1 MRKAFP
7 ATISLLAIF
16 LCFWV
21 QQWMQDSFR
30 AGPHLAL
37 NHPFFPYTP
46 MIIYLGYCYGI
57 RIGLL
62 AIATSLIL
70 LMGLTP
76 ELIEN
81 WLVAGPLFV
90 ITCTLVL
97 LIIERLKDANKK
109 ERQYHQAQTS
119 FMAMLAH
126 EIRNPLATL
135 ETAAYSLSLMAASES
150 SADRMRNLSRGI
162 EDISNIVD
170 KLLEVDAIES
180 LRIKALSKCFL
191 VKPLLTD
198 IVDSAASPERINLSC
213 AMDKTI
219 KNDPVL
225 TRRILSNLVDNAL
238 KYGSPEA
245 QVNLAAMPERFR
257 GKMGVRF
264 RCINQIGASGSPD
277 PSHLFTKYYR
287 SPEASCVSGA
297 GVGLWLC
304 KQFTEVMTG
313 EIHCEVMDQ
322 TISFSLWIPD
332 TLG

>member
-1 MRKAFP
+1 MRNALP
-7 ATISLLAIF
+7 AIISLLAIC
-16 LCFWV
+16 LCYGL

-30 AGPHLAL
+30 AGSHLAL
-37 NHPFFPYTP
+37 KHPFFPYAP
-46 MIIYLGYCYGI
+46 MIIYLGYRYGL

-62 AIATSLIL
+62 AIATTLTMLI
-70 LMGLTP
+70 GLNP

-81 WLVAGPLFV
+81 WLVGGPLFV
-90 ITCTLVL
+90 ITCTLGL
-97 LIIERLKDANKK
+97 LLIERLKEANKI
-109 ERQYHQAQTS
+109 ERQHHQAQTS

-126 EIRNPLATL
+126 EIRSPLATL

-170 KLLEVDAIES
+170 KLLEVDAVES
-180 LRIKALSKCFL
+180 LRINAISKCFPI
-191 VKPLLTD
+191 KPLLTN
-198 IVDSAASPERINLSC
+198 IVESASSPERINLSC
-213 AMDKTI
+213 AIDKTI

-238 KYGSPEA
+238 KYGSTEA
-245 QVNLAAMPERFR
+245 PVNLTVMPERFR
-257 GKMGVRF
+257 GKVGVRF
-264 RCINQIGASGSPD
+264 RCINQIGALGSPD
-277 PSHLFTKYYR
+277 PSQLFTKYYR

-304 KQFTEVMTG
+304 KQFTEVMAG

-322 TISFSLWIPD
+322 TISFSVWIPD
-332 TLG
+332 ALG